1 MATIYHSERI
11 VSQKKK
17 KKLYGAN
24 FGGNQAKPSK
34 YPTPM
39 ESYKMYL
46 IPPAMNCDMWDVI
59 Y

>member
-11 VSQKKK
+11 VSQKKKK

-46 IPPAMNCDMWDVI
+46 IPPAMNCDM
-59 Y
+59 